1 MCGEIWDFLKEAL
14 PDHQNGSRILTA
26 LIDVVS
32 PSSCRLENGEKIRL
46 DLVPPKGKLR
56 ARYDGWPLVILYYGS
71 KPLESIKQEVEEHL
85 DYPLM
90 YSLWTLPSHLKLCW
104 L

>member
-1 MCGEIWDFLKEAL
+1 MEAL

-90 YSLWTLPSHLKLCW
+90 YSL
-104 L
+104 